1 MNLTSYDVL
10 FINRTHG
17 EANST
22 LGAGLG
28 LCSQVEGPGRPGP
41 AGGPGGPHE
50 WAHAVGALQELLG
63 VEQSLLS
70 HHLQTLRKAG
80 LVDTERDGKA
90 VLYQLAARTVARAGG
105 SAIDLGCC
113 LLSFD

>member
-1 MNLTSYDVL
+1 MVKRARPLAQASECAAKLKILADPIRLAVL
-10 FINRTHG
+10 
-17 EANST
+17 EA
-22 LGAGLG
+22 LM
-28 LCSQVEGPGRPGP
+28 
-41 AGGPGGPHE
+41 GGPMQ
-50 WAHAVGALQELLG
+50 VGAIQQLLR

-90 VLYQLAARTVARAGG
+90 VLYRLAARTVPQTGG
-105 SAIDLGCC
+105 MAIDIGCC

>member
-1 MNLTSYDVL
+1 MGKLITPLTQASACAAKLKVLADPTRLAVMEALMN
-10 FINRTHG
+10 
-17 EANST
+17 
-22 LGAGLG
+22 
-28 LCSQVEGPGRPGP
+28 GPMQ
-41 AGGPGGPHE
+41 
-50 WAHAVGALQELLG
+50 VGALQLRLG

-80 LVDTERDGKA
+80 LVHTERDGKA
-90 VLYQLAARTVARAGG
+90 VLYRLAEIAVARAGG

>member
-1 MNLTSYDVL
+1 MVKRTRPLAQASMCAAKLKVLADPTRLAVLEALMN
-10 FINRTHG
+10 
-17 EANST
+17 
-22 LGAGLG
+22 
-28 LCSQVEGPGRPGP
+28 GPMQ
-41 AGGPGGPHE
+41 
-50 WAHAVGALQELLG
+50 VGALQQLLG

-90 VLYQLAARTVARAGG
+90 VLYRLAERTVAQVGG